1 MMETFFDWANASD
14 AHIDENPN
22 RKIDAYNLKWRLD
35 TISKG
40 ILKSF
45 LNIFSFFLDLIDN
58 VIEL

>member
-35 TISKG
+35 TY
-40 ILKSF
+40 LKEYLSPF
-45 LNIFSFFLDLIDN
+45 
-58 VIEL
+58 

>member
-40 ILKSF
+40 TVSYTHLTLPTNSR
-45 LNIFSFFLDLIDN
+45 
-58 VIEL
+58 V

>member
-45 LNIFSFFLDLIDN
+45 LNIFFIFLRFD
-58 VIEL
+58 